1 MIDLSMVHQPGKSI
15 YLQKCN
21 LHARKSTKERNKE
34 TPSVQPPDKTVVS
47 CCHIFA
53 KSQHLLLVWTA
64 GMYHAYRLHRWQTNR
79 SCRPVQ
85 VMLTTFLFQI
95 FPHSSEPK
103 PDAFPDLP
111 GLHGKKFRAGLVYTR
126 CTTQFSS
133 VGTQRISPT
142 FWKLYTIYLLHAIW
156 RIAIHYFLVPFAHVF
171 VRFWLVRFKC
181 SWNFQSAST
190 ILFSPPMCSNNPSGQ
205 IFKNRVNNKLVVVG
219 VTSPDTTQ
227 MHTDFMASASDW
239 GALRWMCCSLL
250 ASDACAALH
259 VAEAHPS

>member
-21 LHARKSTKERNKE
+21 SMHENQQKRNKE

-95 FPHSSEPK
+95 FHTHLSPNQMPSQIFRACMARSSVR
-103 PDAFPDLP
+103 F
-111 GLHGKKFRAGLVYTR
+111 GLHTVYNAILK
-126 CTTQFSS
+126 CWH
-133 VGTQRISPT
+133 PT
-142 FWKLYTIYLLHAIW
+142 HLTNLLE
-156 RIAIHYFLVPFAHVF
+156 AIHYLSSSCDLKNCYPLLFGTFCACF
-171 VRFWLVRFKC
+171 C
-181 SWNFQSAST
+181 Q
-190 ILFSPPMCSNNPSGQ
+190 ILIGEIQ
-205 IFKNRVNNKLVVVG
+205 VLLKL
-219 VTSPDTTQ
+219 PE
-227 MHTDFMASASDW
+227 
-239 GALRWMCCSLL
+239 C
-250 ASDACAALH
+250 
-259 VAEAHPS
+259 